1 MMLSVTVHSVKGDTT
16 YRALNDA
23 VVSGAQSRIYD
34 FGFSVDGSK
43 LYKFRADGL
52 ILATPAG
59 STAYSLSAGGPVV
72 DPESECV
79 IFTPICPH
87 ALFNRSTLFC
97 ADKTIT
103 VSTDSDYSGEVY
115 LTIDGGAP
123 IRIHKTDTVSVS
135 RSTYYTELIQTADRN
150 DKVAAFR
157 QCGVIFAERDVFILP
172 AVLFV
177 HECFR
182 TVFLQNRQNFPGVCV
197 RIAFIQIWNHRNFH
211 KPQSFLS
218 SAA

>member
-1 MMLSVTVHSVKGDTT
+1 MQLVLLHTCQKAQPPKVHSK
-16 YRALNDA
+16 
-23 VVSGAQSRIYD
+23 
-34 FGFSVDGSK
+34 
-43 LYKFRADGL
+43 DGL
-52 ILATPAG
+52 TCNGRVLCR
-59 STAYSLSAGGPVV
+59 V
-72 DPESECV
+72 D
-79 IFTPICPH
+79 
-87 ALFNRSTLFC
+87 
-97 ADKTIT
+97 
-103 VSTDSDYSGEVY
+103 
-115 LTIDGGAP
+115 DGA
-123 IRIHKTDTVSVS
+123 VA
-135 RSTYYTELIQTADRN
+135 ADRN

>member
-1 MMLSVTVHSVKGDTT
+1 MKIYKNAAAAEEILRRGRFDDEEKSAAVRSIVRDVRARGDA
-16 YRALNDA
+16 ALFE
-23 VVSGAQSRIYD
+23 YCEK
-34 FGFSVDGSK
+34 FDGSV
-43 LYKFRADGL
+43 L
-52 ILATPAG
+52 
-59 STAYSLSAGGPVV
+59 
-72 DPESECV
+72 
-79 IFTPICPH
+79 
-87 ALFNRSTLFC
+87 
-97 ADKTIT
+97 
-103 VSTDSDYSGEVY
+103 
-115 LTIDGGAP
+115 GA
-123 IRIHKTDTVSVS
+123 DTVA
-135 RSTYYTELIQTADRN
+135 ADRN